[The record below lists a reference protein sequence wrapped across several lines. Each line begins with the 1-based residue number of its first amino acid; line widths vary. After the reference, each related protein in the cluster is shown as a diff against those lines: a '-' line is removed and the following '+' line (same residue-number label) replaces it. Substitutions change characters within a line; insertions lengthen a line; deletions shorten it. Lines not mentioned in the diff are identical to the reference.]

1 MASNISFV
9 TYILDQLEGIE
20 DISSKKLF
28 GEYAIYFNKKIVALI
43 CDNRL
48 LVKIT
53 NSGREYIKDVKED
66 FPYPGAKPCFLI
78 EDKLEDKEWLCEL
91 IRLTEKELPE
101 PKPKKEKKSK

>member
-48 LVKIT
+48 LIKIT

-66 FPYPGAKPCFLI
+66 FPYPGALVKQAINAFRSSV
-78 EDKLEDKEWLCEL
+78 
-91 IRLTEKELPE
+91 IRTGHAHNG
-101 PKPKKEKKSK
+101 